1 MFTTLLPQ
9 GTERILMAFGG
20 VIGGAFSFAFGD
32 IGVLF
37 LWLTAF
43 VVIDFI
49 TGTLGALKTGT
60 WESKTCGLGVV
71 KKMLYFSIVAL
82 AHGLDQVFFPIIHV
96 EILQTITI
104 CAYCAGEFG
113 SIIENFERMGLS
125 DVVPPVIR
133 RTIKALNTRLDKEAE
148 KLEGKE
154 S

>member
-1 MFTTLLPQ
+1 
-9 GTERILMAFGG
+9 
-20 VIGGAFSFAFGD
+20 
-32 IGVLF
+32 
-37 LWLTAF
+37 
-43 VVIDFI
+43 
-49 TGTLGALKTGT
+49 
-60 WESKTCGLGVV
+60 
-71 KKMLYFSIVAL
+71 MLYFSIVAL
-82 AHGLDQVFFPIIHV
+82 AHGLDQVFSPIIHV

-148 KLEGKE
+148 KIEGKE